1 MSESKSAGLYDR
13 AQKVLP
19 GGVSR
24 NTVFRRPHPLY
35 GYQGKG
41 CKVVDIDGV
50 ERLDFSNN
58 MASLIHGHAYPKIV
72 DAVCDQMQRGS
83 AFAMATEA
91 EVDFAEVLCAR
102 VPCFEWVRFV
112 NSGTEAVMTAIK
124 ASRAYTGKPKIAK
137 VEGTYHGT
145 YDYAEVSQ
153 TSRPE
158 NWGEFDEPLPVPVA
172 MGTPQKALDDVVI
185 IPFNDIE
192 RARTILDR
200 HADQIACILID
211 LLPHRVGFVP
221 ASDEFVEGLY
231 EWTRKNNC
239 LFVVDE
245 VITFRNGYGGA
256 QEHYSVAPD
265 LTAMGKMIGG
275 GFPVGAVAGSRQAM
289 SVLDPTQAKL
299 PFPHS
304 GTFSANPI
312 TMTAGRIAVE
322 DFDRDAVNRLNQ
334 LGDYTRQKIEQAIK
348 EAGIDACVAGAGSLF
363 RVHFKAKLPQHYREC
378 FSDANELKTVAS
390 MLDHL
395 IDAGHMLINTCSG
408 TLSTPMTET
417 EIDQLTSDMLAGFQ
431 KLAGNT
437 LVKTE

>member
-1 MSESKSAGLYDR
+1 MTESKSEKLYQR
-13 AQKVLP
+13 AQCVMP

-35 GYQGKG
+35 GERGAG
-41 CKVVDIDGV
+41 CRVVDVDGV
-50 ERLDFSNN
+50 QRIDFSNN

-91 EVDFAEVLCAR
+91 EVNFAEVMCAR
-102 VPCFEWVRFV
+102 VPCFQWIRFM

-124 ASRAYTGKPKIAK
+124 AARAFTGKPKIAK

-158 NWGEFDEPLPVPVA
+158 NWGEFDHPMSVPVA
-172 MGTPQKALDDVVI
+172 QGTPPKALEDVVV
-185 IPFNDIE
+185 IPFNDVE
-192 RARTILDR
+192 RAIRILDQ
-200 HADQIACILID
+200 HASEIACVLID

-221 ASDEFVEGLY
+221 ASNEFVEGLY
-231 EWTRKNNC
+231 EWTRKHSAV
-239 LFVVDE
+239 FVVDE

-256 QEHYSVAPD
+256 QENYSIEPD

-275 GFPVGAVAGSRQAM
+275 GFPVGAVAGKREVM
-289 SVLDPTQAKL
+289 KVLDPTQTKL

-312 TMTAGRIAVE
+312 TMIAGRIAVE
-322 DFDRDAVNRLNQ
+322 DFDRAAVKRLNQ
-334 LGDYTRQKIEQAIK
+334 LGDYTRTKIQEAIDT
-348 EAGIDACVAGAGSLF
+348 AGIAASVAGAGSLF
-363 RVHFKAKLPQHYREC
+363 RVHFKAKLPQNYREC
-378 FSDANELKTVAS
+378 FSNAEELKIVST

-395 IDAGHMLINTCSG
+395 INSGHMLINTCSG
-408 TLSTPMTET
+408 TLSTPMTEA
-417 EIDQLTSDMLAGFQ
+417 EIDLLVDAMLAGFH
-431 KLAGNT
+431 KLSGRT
-437 LVKTE
+437 LQETT

>member
-1 MSESKSAGLYDR
+1 MSQSKSVDLFNR

-35 GYQGKG
+35 GVRGTG

-50 ERLDFSNN
+50 ERIDFSNN

-72 DAVCDQMQRGS
+72 DAVCEQMQRGS

-91 EVDFAEVLCAR
+91 EVNFAEVLSER

-172 MGTPQKALDDVVI
+172 FGTPQKALEDVVI

-192 RARTILDR
+192 KATTILDR
-200 HADQIACILID
+200 YKDSIACILID

-231 EWTRKNNC
+231 EWSRSNNS

-256 QEHYSVAPD
+256 QENYSVAPD

-275 GFPVGAVAGSRQAM
+275 GFPVGALAGSKEVM
-289 SVLDPTQAKL
+289 SVLDPTQSQL

-312 TMTAGRIAVE
+312 TMTAGRIATE
-322 DFDRDAVNRLNQ
+322 DFDRDAVKRLNA
-334 LGDYTRQKIEQAIK
+334 LGDYTRNRIEQSIA

-363 RVHFKAKLPQHYREC
+363 RVHFKSKLPQHYREC
-378 FSDANELKTVAS
+378 FNNADELKTVAS
-390 MLDHL
+390 MLNHL
-395 IDAGHMLINTCSG
+395 IESGHMLINTCSG

-417 EIDQLTSDMLAGFQ
+417 EIDKLANDMLTGFQ

-437 LVKTE
+437 LVETK